1 MKKVAIIGA
10 GQVAEKV
17 HAAYYKTRTQEL
29 ELVAVVDPDAGR
41 ARDFAEQN
49 GFARSYVDAA
59 EMFEAEKPDMVSIC
73 TPNRFHFDNVML
85 ALSHGAAVM
94 CEKPPAMTANEA
106 QQMRD
111 LAAKQGLVLAYD
123 FHHRFATDMREVKQA
138 YADGVLGEV
147 YMTKAKAL
155 RRSGVPGWGSFT
167 NKALQGGGP
176 LIDIGIHM
184 LDAAMY
190 VLDFPKVKK
199 VTAKMFQKIGTKK
212 SEGTFGT
219 WDPAKYDVED
229 AVFAFI
235 EFENGGL
242 LQLETSFVLQMKEK
256 AVLNVEFFGDEA
268 GATLFPAE
276 IYTDRAG
283 ELVTILKK
291 ETADEERH
299 AKSMQAFVDR
309 VLGAEVMVA
318 DGEQGYQVQR
328 LIEAIYESAEKGE
341 SVYL

>member
-17 HAAYYKTRTQEL
+17 HAAYYLTRTADL
-29 ELVAVVDPDAGR
+29 ELVAVVDPDEKRGA
-41 ARDFAEQN
+41 DFATQN
-49 GFARSYVDAA
+49 GFARSYVDAGT
-59 EMFEAEKPDMVSIC
+59 MFATEKPDLVSIC
-73 TPNRFHFDNVML
+73 TPNRFHFDNVMM
-85 ALSHGAAVM
+85 ALRHGAAVM

-106 QQMRD
+106 KMMRD
-111 LAAKQGLVLAYD
+111 FAAEKGLTLAYD
-123 FHHRFATDMREVKQA
+123 FHHRFATDMTEVKRA
-138 YADGVLGEV
+138 YADGMLGEV
-147 YMTKAKAL
+147 YVTKAKAL

-242 LQLETSFVLQMKEK
+242 LELETSFVLQMKDK

-276 IYTDRAG
+276 VYTDRAG
-283 ELVTILKK
+283 KLVTLLKRDV
-291 ETADEERH
+291 ADEERH
-299 AKSMQAFVDR
+299 VKSMEAFVNR
-309 VLGAEVMVA
+309 ALGADVMVA
-318 DGEQGYQVQR
+318 DAEQGYQIQR

>member
-1 MKKVAIIGA
+1 M
-10 GQVAEKV
+10 
-17 HAAYYKTRTQEL
+17 
-29 ELVAVVDPDAGR
+29 
-41 ARDFAEQN
+41 
-49 GFARSYVDAA
+49 
-59 EMFEAEKPDMVSIC
+59 
-73 TPNRFHFDNVML
+73 
-85 ALSHGAAVM
+85 
-94 CEKPPAMTANEA
+94 
-106 QQMRD
+106 
-111 LAAKQGLVLAYD
+111 
-123 FHHRFATDMREVKQA
+123 
-138 YADGVLGEV
+138 
-147 YMTKAKAL
+147 
-155 RRSGVPGWGSFT
+155 
-167 NKALQGGGP
+167 
-176 LIDIGIHM
+176 IDIGIHM

-190 VLDFPKVKK
+190 VLDFPQVKK

-219 WDPAKYDVED
+219 WDPTKYDVED

-242 LQLETSFVLQMKEK
+242 LQLETSFVLQMKESS
-256 AVLNVEFFGDEA
+256 VLNVEFFGDEA

-276 IYTDRAG
+276 IYTDQAG

-309 VLGAEVMVA
+309 VLGADVMVA
-318 DGEQGYQVQR
+318 DAEQGYQVQR